1 MFRALKSLGSLS
13 VAPFGR
19 SPLESFLTAMY
30 TAMYPATYF
39 AVYLAMY
46 LAMYWETEMETE
58 SARAINALSTKR
70 RQFWYNDAQKRWSGR
85 LALARRS
92 FQKQTKPT
100 TADEAYSGRPAP
112 LEYAIR
118 Q

>member
-19 SPLESFLTAMY
+19 SPLESLAMYLAMYTAMY
-30 TAMYPATYF
+30 TAMY
-39 AVYLAMY
+39 LAMY
-46 LAMYWETEMETE
+46 PETEMDTE
-58 SARAINALSTKR
+58 SARALNALSTKR

-100 TADEAYSGRPAP
+100 TADEAYSDRPAP